1 MLAPKSMCKVTILGH
16 KDVLE
21 NTIEAVHAINNVHIE
36 EFVEDAGYCNI
47 GKPLAG
53 AADNS
58 KKLIKLRSMM
68 NFFGIKK
75 SAPSKASNVV
85 TLEQELDER
94 LDKLDSEMTKI
105 SAEKNSLDAEI
116 ISLTQI
122 VSELTPISNIPLDLG
137 LYHGYESISVLVGRV
152 GRHTE
157 AEISN
162 TLNAVTRDFEIFVDN
177 GVTVL
182 FVKNDLVGA
191 CVEKLAEFGFEELQ
205 IPSIEGNP
213 KEIIDSSSKRIVEI
227 NKKIAAHN
235 ADIESLKA
243 QYVDFVLASEEMLS
257 IETQK
262 AEAPLYFATTEHTF
276 TIEGWVPEDEYHD
289 VENVVA
295 EATNNRAYVMMEAVE
310 KKHANDVPV
319 EYDNPKVTR
328 PLQEILNLYA
338 RPRYSEIDPTSIIFI
353 TFPLFYGMILG
364 DIGYAMILLGLV
376 FGLKKLIK
384 SDAAKPLLNV
394 LMYCQIS
401 TLMFGVLYGEFLG
414 FSLAGLE
421 ITHGGETELIPGLI
435 PGWMTVDLF
444 HGLAG
449 EMVTFPVHRTHL
461 IMTLM
466 VTTALIGVIHI
477 NMGYLLGFINES
489 RKHGISAAI
498 FEKGSW
504 FAIEIAIVLI
514 VLGVVGTMPLM
525 IGVVAFVVAFAML
538 VKGEGIRG
546 PIELPALLS
555 NSLSYT
561 RILAVGLSSIYI
573 ASTVN
578 LIAFEMLMP
587 EKFGVL
593 SIVAIIVFIAGH
605 TLNTVLSIIAPGLH
619 SLRLQYVEFFTK
631 FYEGGGKKYNPF
643 GYKRIYTEE

>member
-21 NTIEAVHAINNVHIE
+21 NTIEAVHAINNIHIE
-36 EFVEDAGYCNI
+36 EFVEADGYCKI

-53 AADNS
+53 AADHS
-58 KKLIKLRSMM
+58 KKLVKLRSMM

-75 SAPSKASNVV
+75 SVPTKTSHVA
-85 TLEQELDER
+85 TLESELDAR
-94 LDKLDSEMTKI
+94 LDKLDSEVTTI
-105 SAEKNSLDAEI
+105 TDEKNSLEAEI
-116 ISLTQI
+116 ISLAQT

-157 AEISN
+157 AEISS
-162 TLNAVTRDFEIFVDN
+162 TLNAVTRDLEIFVDN
-177 GVTVL
+177 GVLVL
-182 FVKNDLVGA
+182 FVKNELAGA
-191 CVEKLAEFGFEELQ
+191 CAEKLAGFGFEELH

-213 KEIIDSSSKRIVEI
+213 KDIIDSSSKRINVI
-227 NKKIAAHN
+227 NHEIAAHN
-235 ADIESLKA
+235 ANLETLKA

-257 IETQK
+257 IDTQK
-262 AEAPLYFATTEHTF
+262 EEAPLYFATTEHTF
-276 TIEGWVPEDEYHD
+276 TIEGWVPKDEYRD
-289 VENVVA
+289 VENAVA
-295 EATNNRAYVMMEAVE
+295 KATNNRAYVMMGEVE
-310 KKHANDVPV
+310 KKNDRNVPV

-384 SDAAKPLLNV
+384 SEAAKPLLNV

-401 TLMFGVLYGEFLG
+401 TLIFGVLYGEFLG
-414 FSLAGLE
+414 FPLASLHTEHGTVAGL
-421 ITHGGETELIPGLI
+421 LPF
-435 PGWMTVDLF
+435 WSTVNLF
-444 HGLAG
+444 PGLAG

-466 VTTALIGVIHI
+466 VFTALIGVIHI
-477 NMGYLLGFINES
+477 NLGYLLGFINES

-514 VLGVVGTMPLM
+514 VLGVVGPFPLS
-525 IGVVAFVVAFAML
+525 IGVVAFVIAFVML

>member
-1 MLAPKSMCKVTILGH
+1 MLAPKAMCKVTILGH

-21 NTIEAVHAINNVHIE
+21 NTIEAIHTINNVHIQ
-36 EFVEDAGYCNI
+36 EFIEADGYCKI

-53 AADNS
+53 AADHS
-58 KKLIKLRSMM
+58 KKLVKLRSMM

-75 SAPSKASNVV
+75 SAPTKTSHVD
-85 TLEQELDER
+85 TLESELDER
-94 LDKLDSEMTKI
+94 LDKLDSEVTQI
-105 SAEKNSLDAEI
+105 TAEKSALEAEI

-137 LYHGYESISVLVGRV
+137 LYHGYEFISVLVGRV

-157 AEISN
+157 AEIST
-162 TLNAVTRDFEIFVDN
+162 TLNAVTRDFEIFMDN
-177 GVTVL
+177 GVIAL
-182 FVKNDLVGA
+182 FVKNELVGA
-191 CVEKLAEFGFEELQ
+191 CAEKLAGFGFEEIQ
-205 IPSIEGNP
+205 IPSLEGNP
-213 KEIIDSSSKRIVEI
+213 KDIIDSSSKRINVI
-227 NKKIAAHN
+227 NHELVAHN
-235 ADIESLKA
+235 ADIESMKA
-243 QYVDFVLASEEMLS
+243 QYIDFVLASEEMLS
-257 IETQK
+257 IDIQK

-276 TIEGWVPEDEYHD
+276 TIEGWVPENEYHD
-289 VENVVA
+289 VENAVA
-295 EATNNRAYVMMEAVE
+295 KATNNRAYVIMDKVG
-310 KKHANDVPV
+310 KKDGNKVPV
-319 EYDNPKVTR
+319 EYNNPKITQ

-338 RPRYSEIDPTSIIFI
+338 RPRYFEIDPTSIIFI

-384 SDAAKPLLNV
+384 SEAAKPLLNV

-401 TLMFGVLYGEFLG
+401 TLIFGVLYGEFLG
-414 FSLAGLE
+414 FPLASLHE
-421 ITHGGETELIPGLI
+421 EPGLI
-435 PGWMTVDLF
+435 PGFATINLF
-444 HGLAG
+444 SGLAG

-466 VTTALIGVIHI
+466 VFTALIGVIHI
-477 NMGYLLGFINES
+477 NLGYLLGFINES
-489 RKHGISAAI
+489 RKHGTTAAI

-514 VLGVVGTMPLM
+514 VLGALGTIPLS
-525 IGVVAFVVAFAML
+525 IGVVAFVIAFVML

-578 LIAFEMLMP
+578 LIAFKMLMP

>member
-1 MLAPKSMCKVTILGH
+1 MCKVTILGH

-21 NTIEAVHAINNVHIE
+21 NTIEAIHAINNVHIE
-36 EFVEDAGYCNI
+36 EFIEVDGYCKI

-53 AADNS
+53 AADHS
-58 KKLIKLRSMM
+58 KKLVKLRSMM

-75 SAPSKASNVV
+75 RAPSKASNVT
-85 TLEQELDER
+85 TLESELDER
-94 LDKLDSEMTKI
+94 LDKLDSEVTKI
-105 SAEKNSLDAEI
+105 TDEKNSLEAEN
-116 ISLTQI
+116 ISLAQI
-122 VSELTPISNIPLDLG
+122 VSELAPISNLSLNLE
-137 LYHGYESISVLVGRV
+137 LYQGYESISVLVGRV

-162 TLNAVTRDFEIFVDN
+162 TLNAVTRDFEIFMDN
-177 GVTVL
+177 GVIAL
-182 FVKNDLVGA
+182 FVKNELAGA
-191 CVEKLAEFGFEELQ
+191 CAEKLAVFGFVEIH
-205 IPSIEGNP
+205 IPSMNGNP
-213 KEIIDSSSKRIVEI
+213 KDIIYSSSKRINVISQELV
-227 NKKIAAHN
+227 AHN
-235 ADIESLKA
+235 ADIESMKA
-243 QYVDFVLASEEMLS
+243 QYIDFVLASEEMLS
-257 IETQK
+257 IDIQK

-276 TIEGWVPEDEYHD
+276 TIEGWVPENEYHD
-289 VENVVA
+289 VENAVA
-295 EATNNRAYVMMEAVE
+295 KATNNRAYVIMDKVG
-310 KKHANDVPV
+310 KKDGNKVPV
-319 EYDNPKVTR
+319 EYNNPKITQ

-338 RPRYSEIDPTSIIFI
+338 RPRYFEIDPTSIIFI

-384 SDAAKPLLNV
+384 SEAAKPLLNV

-401 TLMFGVLYGEFLG
+401 TLIFGVLYGEFLG
-414 FSLAGLE
+414 FPLASLHE
-421 ITHGGETELIPGLI
+421 EPGLI
-435 PGWMTVDLF
+435 PGFATINLF
-444 HGLAG
+444 SGLAG

-466 VTTALIGVIHI
+466 VFTALIGVIHI
-477 NMGYLLGFINES
+477 NLGYLLGFINES
-489 RKHGISAAI
+489 RKHGTTAAI

-514 VLGVVGTMPLM
+514 VLGALGTIPLS
-525 IGVVAFVVAFAML
+525 IGVVAFVIAFVML

-578 LIAFEMLMP
+578 LIAFKMLMP